1 MTRPTD
7 SVTITYEGVP
17 PAALRKNKGDKSHW
31 RYRQRETKS
40 MRESAYMLILE
51 KVLSSAYGW
60 EVPHYDQFTVDIT
73 QYWCGKPLDAEA
85 LASGTGP
92 MLDAFQDAGVI
103 EDDSPNG
110 YLTDYRLHWVRVPHM
125 EDRQVVMAV
134 REYE

>member
-1 MTRPTD
+1 MNYI
-7 SVTITYEGVP
+7 TITYEGVP

-31 RYRQRETKS
+31 RYRQRETKT

-73 QYWCGKPLDAEA
+73 QHWCGKPLDAEA

-92 MLDAFQDAGVI
+92 MLDAFMDAGVI
-103 EDDSPNG
+103 DDDSPNG
-110 YLTDYRLHWVRVPHM
+110 YLVDYRLHWQRVPKM
-125 EDRQVVMAV
+125 TGRKVEMTV
-134 REYE
+134 REVAT